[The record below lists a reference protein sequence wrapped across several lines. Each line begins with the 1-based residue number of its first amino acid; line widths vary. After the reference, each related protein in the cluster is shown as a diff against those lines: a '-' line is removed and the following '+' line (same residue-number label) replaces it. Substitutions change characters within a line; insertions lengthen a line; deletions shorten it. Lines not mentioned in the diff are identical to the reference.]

1 MFHEKHWRGPAEGQ
15 RGAVQALPDVEPR
28 GILHRDVA
36 NAPNVTPRTT
46 PGATL
51 ASLPRIVSHVPVRRR
66 DRSDGDSDRRTYGRS
81 VHSGGQCPAASVF
94 VFAVVWTIAIGLESG
109 LVWAFVGGIA
119 LDVLAQRPFGTSS
132 FALIVVVGLAAAI
145 ARVFIRIRPI
155 VVVPAVALLSF
166 VYSMT
171 LFFLLGALGS
181 SAAAHDP
188 IGTLL
193 PGVAYDTVDRRRS
206 SARSPS
212 PSTTATSRKSG
223 STGERYGY
231 STATSARLGRCRVS
245 SSSRSRSSSA
255 SAG

>member
-1 MFHEKHWRGPAEGQ
+1 MSLF
-15 RGAVQALPDVEPR
+15 
-28 GILHRDVA
+28 VA
-36 NAPNVTPRTT
+36 AI
-46 PGATL
+46 GATMT
-51 ASLPRIVSHVPVRRR
+51 AIVELTVGPYIRVGNAQPHL
-66 DRSDGDSDRRTYGRS
+66 
-81 VHSGGQCPAASVF
+81 VF

-145 ARVFIRIRPI
+145 ARVFIRIRPL

-166 VYSMT
+166 VYSMI

-193 PGVAYDTVDRRRS
+193 PGVVYDTAIAVLVGPLAVAIHDRYVEEERVDW
-206 SARSPS
+206 
-212 PSTTATSRKSG
+212 
-223 STGERYGY
+223 
-231 STATSARLGRCRVS
+231 
-245 SSSRSRSSSA
+245 
-255 SAG
+255 